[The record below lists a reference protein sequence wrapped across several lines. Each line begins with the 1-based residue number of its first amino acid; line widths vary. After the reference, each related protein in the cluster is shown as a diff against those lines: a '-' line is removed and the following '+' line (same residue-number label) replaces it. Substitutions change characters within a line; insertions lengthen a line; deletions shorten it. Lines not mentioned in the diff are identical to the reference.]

1 MLKVQVLI
9 SLCLLGL
16 LAATAQSQEPQY
28 REAVNQYGEA
38 VNLVQR
44 GEFDRAIVILQ
55 QIVDRAPNDLK
66 AHNLMGIAL
75 SGAGRGTEASEQF
88 KKVLELDPAFIPA
101 LKNLGVQELNLGQTE
116 AAALHLGQALKLAP
130 ADPVCHW
137 GLAEIAFREHQFQ
150 SAVDHYEHSGQ
161 MALKDPRVMV
171 RFATSYMEIRQHA
184 KAQALVESIPWNADP
199 NSQFQSG
206 LILAKLSKYDDARRR
221 FELAEPGYPEPYDV
235 AYNLLLLS
243 VRQGDFSKAVQTGQ
257 AMLEK
262 GYRKAELY
270 NLIARAYAGS
280 GMINEAY
287 ESLRQATVIEPL
299 DETNYLDL
307 IALCLEKGNY
317 DRGLSIAD
325 IAVKLIPKSGALHVD
340 RGAALALKGQF
351 DEAANEFKAA
361 EQLAPEGLAVAAMGL
376 VLIQAD
382 RVPEAIAILKKHCD
396 TGTSDP
402 LVFWLLGEALYRSG
416 PAPQSDAERQA
427 VEALGKSI
435 AMDAALAQP
444 RALLGKI
451 MLRRGELDRA
461 QDNLEKAIQLDPDD
475 VTTAYLLAQVYQKKG
490 DKARASDLFARVEKA
505 KTSDLETTRRN
516 LLRIIKP
523 AAQ

>member
-28 REAVNQYGEA
+28 REALNQYGEA

-44 GEFDRAIVILQ
+44 GEFDRALVVLR

-66 AHNLMGIAL
+66 VHNLMGIAL

-88 KKVLELDPAFIPA
+88 KKVLDLDPNFVPA
-101 LKNLGVQELNLGQTE
+101 LKNLGLQELNLGRTNE
-116 AAALHLGQALKLAP
+116 AALHLGQALRLAP
-130 ADPVCHW
+130 SDPVPHW
-137 GLAEIAFREHQFQ
+137 GLAEIAFRERRFE
-150 SAVDHYEHSGQ
+150 SAAGHYEQSGS

-171 RFATSYMEIRQHA
+171 RFATCYIEIKQPA
-184 KAQALVESIPWNADP
+184 KAQALVERIPWNADP
-199 NSQFQSG
+199 NSQFQTG
-206 LILAKLSKYDDARRR
+206 LILAKLGKYDDARKR

-243 VRQGDFSKAVQTGQ
+243 VRQGDFSKAIQTGQ

-325 IAVKLIPKSGALHVD
+325 TAVKLIPRSGALHVD

-451 MLRRGELDRA
+451 MMRRGELDRA
-461 QDNLEKAIQLDPDD
+461 QGDLEKAIQLDPDD
-475 VTTAYLLAQVYQKKG
+475 VSTAYLLAQVYQKKG
-490 DKARASDLFARVEKA
+490 DKARAAELFARVEKA